1 VRQDAKSELAGFAE
15 RFSQA
20 LKKVGGISEFVRRSG
35 RARATVDRWANA
47 QTAPSLLDLIDI
59 ARICGVSLEWLI
71 DGSGSSDN
79 VSKKSDQPQTEV
91 VQIPILDA
99 RAEAGAGIENY
110 LDGNIVGYFAFSA
123 AELRSL
129 GVEPANVRALRI
141 DGDSMRPTVADGRMA
156 LMDISK
162 RDLIDSKVYVLR
174 APDGLRAKRIQRKMD
189 GRVVLVSDNKELYAP
204 EEISAADAERITV
217 IGRLFW
223 ADNII

>member
-1 VRQDAKSELAGFAE
+1 MRRDAKPELAGFAD

-20 LKKVGGISEFVRRSG
+20 LKRVGGISEFVRRSG

-47 QTAPSLLDLIDI
+47 QTEPSLLDLVEI
-59 ARICGVSLEWLI
+59 ARICEVSLEWLL
-71 DGSGSSDN
+71 DGSGATEC
-79 VSKKSDQPQTEV
+79 VSKLSDVAAAEV

-99 RAEAGAGIENY
+99 RAEAGPGIENY
-110 LDGNIVGYFAFSA
+110 LDGNVVGYFAFSA

-129 GVEPANVRALRI
+129 GVEPENVRALRI
-141 DGDSMRPTVADGRMA
+141 DGDSMRPTVSDGRMA

-162 RDLIDSKVYVLR
+162 RDLVDSKVYVLR